1 MDDNDV
7 EKKIHRKVDDN
18 ITLRE
23 VLEMIEEIQKE
34 NPDREVFFD
43 GDEQAICSLPRRS
56 K

>member
-1 MDDNDV
+1 MDD
-7 EKKIHRKVDDN
+7 EKRIHLKVDEN

-23 VLEMIEEIQKE
+23 VLEKIEEIQQE

-43 GDEQAICSLPRRS
+43 GDEQAICSIPRRAPR